1 MNDLMFDFTVDKEAK
16 KVYIQREFA
25 AELALVWEAFT
36 TAALLD
42 RWVAPAP
49 AQARTKYMNFEVG
62 GARLYAMILPGGEER
77 WAIQRY
83 TSITP
88 MTNFQYYNAFC
99 DAEGNPEA
107 VGSEWDHTFSEQDG
121 ITTVRITIYNESYE
135 RMERIMEG
143 FRLGFTASLV
153 NLDKLLAELQN

>member
-1 MNDLMFDFTVDKEAK
+1 MNNLKFDFTVDKAAK

-25 AELALVWEAFT
+25 AELPLVWRAFT

-49 AQARTKYMNFEVG
+49 AAALTKYMNFEVG

-99 DAEGNPEA
+99 DADGHPDP

-135 RMERIMEG
+135 RMEHILEG
-143 FRLGFTASLV
+143 FRLGFTASLD
-153 NLDKLLAELQN
+153 NLDTLLASEQP